1 MNGTVE
7 LRALANALL
16 ALADR
21 MDGAPARVS
30 SGTANA
36 PAQNVITGS
45 VASDADLDGQYGN
58 PVVRID
64 PKRGWEGE
72 SMRGRTFSDCPPE
85 YLEALANFLDWAAQ
99 NPQPGKEQYA
109 SRNAKDAARARGWA
123 RRNSQRVETPRADDN
138 PFTSSSGAGSSVDG
152 DDDIPF

>member
-1 MNGTVE
+1 MTGTTE

-21 MDGAPARVS
+21 MDGAPART
-30 SGTANA
+30 GGATNA
-36 PAQNVITGS
+36 PAQNVTTGS

-58 PVVRID
+58 PVVKID
-64 PKRGWEGE
+64 PKRGWDGE
-72 SMRGRTFSDCPPE
+72 SMRGRTYSDCPPE
-85 YLEALANFLDWAAQ
+85 YLDALANFLDWAAQ
-99 NPQPGKEQYA
+99 NPQPGKENYA

-123 RRNSQRVETPRADDN
+123 RRNAQRVEAPRADDN
-138 PFTSSSGAGSSVDG
+138 PFASSGANPDA